1 MRIRTSKD
9 LAPAL
14 YGSAFRRV
22 TCDGRTWF
30 VRKIRTLRDL
40 FRGERRNRSRGLS
53 QFSRRKP
60 RKWDCPLRPVRTGRN
75 M

>member
-30 VRKIRTLRDL
+30 VRKIRTLGDL
-40 FRGERRNRSRGLS
+40 FRGRRPVSLPAAIER
-53 QFSRRKP
+53 
-60 RKWDCPLRPVRTGRN
+60 VRTGRN
-75 M
+75 MS